1 LKTQSKKNELLE
13 LSVAEAK
20 KWLSYGLKKK
30 EEKEINN
37 LLIGGNED
45 HLIES
50 FHKKLEF
57 GTGGMRG
64 LIGIGS
70 NRINSYTISL
80 ATQGLCNYL
89 KKTCENAKSA
99 VIAYDSRRF
108 SKEFGNQT
116 AKIFSANNIKSYIF
130 SDLRP
135 TPELSFAV
143 RELNCSCGIVITASH
158 NPKEYNG
165 YKVYWND
172 GGQITSPHD
181 KNIISEVEKITD
193 FNQINFNFNN
203 DLIVEIDSEIDK
215 KYIEKIQSLSLY
227 DNSKSKL
234 KIIFSS
240 LHGTGITQIPHALK
254 AFGFKNI
261 ISVKSQ
267 ELPDPEFST
276 VHSPNPEDI
285 DALDLGIKK
294 LIKEKGDI
302 LIATDPDSDRVGVA
316 LNHNEKIKI
325 LNGNQLATL
334 IVYYSL
340 INLKLNK
347 MNKTP
352 YVAKTIVTTRLI
364 DLIARDFGVKSYST
378 LTGFKYIAEL
388 IKNKK
393 NEKFIAG
400 GEESYG
406 YLVDEFVRDKDAIIS
421 CAFICEIANW
431 AKENNKSLNDIMD
444 EIYNTYG
451 LFIEKLYT
459 IKMEGIKGTNKINEI
474 MERFRTKPPQTIL
487 GDKVK
492 EVIDY
497 NKKVKNP
504 VINVKS
510 NVIQL
515 ISENNYS
522 MTLRPSGT
530 EPKIKFYFSLSDY
543 NSDENKKKLLNLIDK
558 EIVKIKKNYE

>member
-1 LKTQSKKNELLE
+1 MQFKRKDLVKESRR
-13 LSVAEAK
+13 EAK
-20 KWLSYGLKKK
+20 KWLDYNLEDKEK
-30 EEKEINN
+30 EEIYKLLEQENENN
-37 LLIGGNED
+37 
-45 HLIES
+45 LIES

-64 LIGIGS
+64 IIGIGS
-70 NRINSYTISL
+70 NRINTYTISL

-89 KKTCENAKSA
+89 INLDNTKKTA

-108 SKEFGNQT
+108 SKEFGIQA

-143 RELNCSCGIVITASH
+143 RELNCSCGLVITASH

-172 GGQITSPHD
+172 GGQITAPHD
-181 KNIISEVEKITD
+181 KNIISEVEKISD
-193 FNQINFNFNN
+193 FNQINFNYNSE
-203 DLIVEIDSEIDK
+203 LIYEIDDEIDK
-215 KYIEKIQSLSLY
+215 KYIDKIQNLSVY
-227 DNSKSKL
+227 DNSKSNL

-240 LHGTGITQIPHALK
+240 LHGTGITQIPYALK

-261 ISVKSQ
+261 SSVKSQ

-276 VHSPNPEDI
+276 VNSPNPEDL
-285 DALDLGIKK
+285 DALELGIKK
-294 LIKEKGDI
+294 LKKENGDI
-302 LIATDPDSDRVGVA
+302 LLATDPDSDRVGVA
-316 LNHNEKIKI
+316 IFDNGKIKI
-325 LNGNQLATL
+325 LNGNQLASL

-340 INLKLNK
+340 KNLDIKK
-347 MNKTP
+347 IDKPP

-364 DLIARDFGVKSYST
+364 DKIARDFRAKSYST
-378 LTGFKYIAEL
+378 LTGFKFIAEL

-393 NEKFIAG
+393 TEKFIAG
-400 GEESYG
+400 GEESFG
-406 YLVDEFVRDKDAIIS
+406 YLVDDFVRDKDAIIS
-421 CAFICEIANW
+421 CAYICEIANW
-431 AKENNKSLNDIMD
+431 AKDRDKSLNDILE
-444 EIYNTYG
+444 EIYETYG

-459 IKMEGIKGTNKINEI
+459 IKMEGIQGKNKINEI
-474 MERFRTKPPQTIL
+474 MDKYRNNPPQTIFR
-487 GDKVK
+487 DRVK

-497 NKKVKNP
+497 NQKVKNP

-515 ISENNYS
+515 ISEKNYS

-530 EPKIKFYFSLSDY
+530 EPKIKFYFSLSGD
-543 NSDENKKKLLNLIDK
+543 NSDMNEIKLSNLIEE
-558 EIVKIKKNYE
+558 EILNIKNNYE

>member
-1 LKTQSKKNELLE
+1 MQFKRKDLVKESRR
-13 LSVAEAK
+13 EAK
-20 KWLSYGLKKK
+20 KWLDYNLEDKEK
-30 EEKEINN
+30 EEIYN
-37 LLIGGNED
+37 LLKPENENN
-45 HLIES
+45 LIES

-64 LIGIGS
+64 IIGIGS
-70 NRINSYTISL
+70 NRINTYTISL

-89 KKTCENAKSA
+89 INLDNTKKTA

-108 SKEFGNQT
+108 SKEFGIQA

-130 SDLRP
+130 TDLRP

-143 RELNCSCGIVITASH
+143 RELNCSCGLVITASH

-172 GGQITSPHD
+172 GGQITAPHD
-181 KNIISEVEKITD
+181 KNIISEVEKIYD
-193 FNQINFNFNN
+193 FNQINFNYNSE
-203 DLIVEIDSEIDK
+203 LIYEIDDEIDK
-215 KYIEKIQSLSLY
+215 KYIDKIQSLSVY
-227 DNSKSKL
+227 DNSKSNL

-240 LHGTGITQIPHALK
+240 LHGTGITQIPNALK

-261 ISVKSQ
+261 SSVKSQ

-276 VHSPNPEDI
+276 VNSPNPEDL
-285 DALDLGIKK
+285 DALELGIKK
-294 LIKEKGDI
+294 LKKENGDI
-302 LIATDPDSDRVGVA
+302 LLATDPDSDRVGVA
-316 LNHNEKIKI
+316 IFDNGKIKI
-325 LNGNQLATL
+325 LNGNQLASL

-340 INLKLNK
+340 KNLDIKK
-347 MNKTP
+347 IDKPP

-364 DLIARDFGVKSYST
+364 DKIARDFRAKSYST
-378 LTGFKYIAEL
+378 LTGFKFIAEL

-393 NEKFIAG
+393 TEKFIAG
-400 GEESYG
+400 GEESFG
-406 YLVDEFVRDKDAIIS
+406 YLVDDFVRDKDAIIS
-421 CAFICEIANW
+421 CAYICEIANW
-431 AKENNKSLNDIMD
+431 AKDRGKSLNDILE
-444 EIYNTYG
+444 EIYETYG

-459 IKMEGIKGTNKINEI
+459 IKMEGIKGKNKINEI
-474 MERFRTKPPQTIL
+474 MDKYRNNPPQTIFR
-487 GDKVK
+487 DRVK

-515 ISENNYS
+515 ISEKNYS

-530 EPKIKFYFSLSDY
+530 EPKIKFYFSLSGD
-543 NSDENKKKLLNLIDK
+543 NTDMNKIKLSNLIEE
-558 EIVKIKKNYE
+558 EILNIKNNYE

>member
-1 LKTQSKKNELLE
+1 MQSRASDLIKISRIE
-13 LSVAEAK
+13 AE
-20 KWLSYGLKKK
+20 KWLSNGLEKKDA
-30 EEKEINN
+30 KEIRD
-37 LLIGGNED
+37 LLSVGNENN
-45 HLIES
+45 LIES

-57 GTGGMRG
+57 GTGGIRG

-70 NRINSYTISL
+70 NKINTYTISI

-89 KKTCENAKSA
+89 NKINSDRKSA

-108 SKEFGNQT
+108 SKEFGHQT

-181 KNIISEVEKITD
+181 KNIISEVEKIND
-193 FNQINFNFNN
+193 FNQINFNFNSE
-203 DLIVEIDSEIDK
+203 LIKEIDSKIDK
-215 KYIEKIQSLSLY
+215 KYIDKIQSLSLY
-227 DNSKSKL
+227 DNSRSKL

-240 LHGTGITQIPHALK
+240 LHGTGITQIPNALK

-261 ISVKSQ
+261 SSVKSQ

-276 VHSPNPEDI
+276 VNSPNPEDL

-294 LIKEKGDI
+294 LKKEKADI
-302 LIATDPDSDRVGVA
+302 LLATDPDSDRVGVA
-316 LNHNEKIKI
+316 LYDNEKIKI
-325 LNGNQLATL
+325 LNGNQLASL

-340 INLKLNK
+340 INLDLNK
-347 MNKTP
+347 LTKPP

-364 DLIARDFGVKSYST
+364 DEIANGFGVKSYST

-393 NEKFIAG
+393 SEKFIAG

-406 YLVDEFVRDKDAIIS
+406 YLVDDFVRDKDAIIS
-421 CAFICEIANW
+421 CAYICEIASW
-431 AKENNKSLNDIMD
+431 AKDNGKSLNDILE
-444 EIYNTYG
+444 EIYDTYG
-451 LFIEKLYT
+451 LFKEKLYT
-459 IKMEGIKGTNKINEI
+459 IKMEGIKGSNKINDI
-474 MERFRTKPPQTIL
+474 MEKYRIAPPLTIF

-492 EVIDY
+492 EVVDY

-504 VINVKS
+504 IINVKS

-515 ISENNYS
+515 ISEKNYS
-522 MTLRPSGT
+522 ITLRPSGT
-530 EPKIKFYFSLSDY
+530 EPKIKFYFSLSDD
-543 NSDENKKKLLNLIDK
+543 NSEENKNKLSNLINE
-558 EIVKIKKNYE
+558 EILNIKNNYE

>member
-1 LKTQSKKNELLE
+1 MQSRASDLIKISRIE
-13 LSVAEAK
+13 AE
-20 KWLSYGLKKK
+20 KWLSNGLEKKDA
-30 EEKEINN
+30 KEIRD
-37 LLIGGNED
+37 LLSVGNENN
-45 HLIES
+45 LIES

-57 GTGGMRG
+57 GTGGIRG

-70 NRINSYTISL
+70 NKINTYTISI

-89 KKTCENAKSA
+89 NKINSDRKSA

-108 SKEFGNQT
+108 SKEFGHQT

-181 KNIISEVEKITD
+181 KNIISEVEKIND
-193 FNQINFNFNN
+193 FNQINFNFNSE
-203 DLIVEIDSEIDK
+203 LIKEIDSKIDK
-215 KYIEKIQSLSLY
+215 KYIDKIQSLSLY
-227 DNSKSKL
+227 DNSRSKL

-240 LHGTGITQIPHALK
+240 LHGTGITQIPNALK

-261 ISVKSQ
+261 SSVKSQ

-276 VHSPNPEDI
+276 VNSPNPEDL

-294 LIKEKGDI
+294 LKKEKADI
-302 LIATDPDSDRVGVA
+302 LLATDPDSDRVGVA
-316 LNHNEKIKI
+316 LYDNEKIKI
-325 LNGNQLATL
+325 LNGNQLASL

-340 INLKLNK
+340 INLDLNK
-347 MNKTP
+347 LSKPP

-364 DLIARDFGVKSYST
+364 DEIANGFGVKSYST

-393 NEKFIAG
+393 SEKFIAG

-406 YLVDEFVRDKDAIIS
+406 YLVDDFVRDKDAIIS
-421 CAFICEIANW
+421 CAYICEIASW
-431 AKENNKSLNDIMD
+431 AKDNGKSLNDILE
-444 EIYNTYG
+444 EIYDTYG
-451 LFIEKLYT
+451 LFKEKLYT
-459 IKMEGIKGTNKINEI
+459 IKMEGIKGSNKINDI
-474 MERFRTKPPQTIL
+474 MEKYRIAPPLTIF

-504 VINVKS
+504 IINVKS

-515 ISENNYS
+515 ISEKNYS
-522 MTLRPSGT
+522 ITLRPSGT
-530 EPKIKFYFSLSDY
+530 EPKIKFYFSLLGE
-543 NSDENKKKLLNLIDK
+543 NSDVNKNKLSNLIDE
-558 EIVKIKKNYE
+558 EILNIKNKYE